1 MFKKN
6 YDHLPKE
13 VYFGNY
19 KDATRGNPNYFLTY
33 GNGKSAARI
42 QDHLRPN
49 GAHRWHNYMK
59 SPKHVNFVLFKKK
72 IFLVALLGRGEG
84 RWVKP
89 VTWGLGMGGRCQLSY
104 KPIGID
110 SVTFQK
116 FNVHV
121 FHHQC
126 FKGLCMCALRLTIDM
141 LVLVKVQYNMLY
153 IIIHELLGILEI
165 STYVILVFFLPSN
178 PFFLSIGIPACNK

>member
-59 SPKHVNFVLFKKK
+59 SPKYVNSGFFNIY
-72 IFLVALLGRGEG
+72 IFFLGCSFGERRGEMG
-84 RWVKP
+84 QTCDTR
-89 VTWGLGMGGRCQLSY
+89 GLGMGGRCQLSY

-110 SVTFQK
+110 FVMFLK
-116 FNVHV
+116 FNVHA

-126 FKGLCMCALRLTIDM
+126 FKGLCMCALRLTVDM
-141 LVLVKVQYNMLY
+141 LVPVKVQYSM
-153 IIIHELLGILEI
+153 
-165 STYVILVFFLPSN
+165 
-178 PFFLSIGIPACNK
+178 